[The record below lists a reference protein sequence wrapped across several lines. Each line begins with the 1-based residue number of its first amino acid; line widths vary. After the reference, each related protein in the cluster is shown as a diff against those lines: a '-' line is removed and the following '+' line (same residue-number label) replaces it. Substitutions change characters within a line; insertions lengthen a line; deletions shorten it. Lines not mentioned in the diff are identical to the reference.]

1 MADRR
6 EINSGTRL
14 STSYI
19 TTIISITLVLF
30 MLGFFALLMIHA
42 RTLSNYIKENI
53 GFEIIIKQGVKE
65 VDILYLQKSLDV
77 KPYVKSTEYITREE
91 AVKRLS
97 ETLGDDFVDFIGED
111 DNPLL
116 PSIDVRFNA
125 SWANND
131 SIAKIETQLLDND
144 IVKEVYYQKSL
155 VHAINKNLKKIGIV
169 SLIISILLLSIS
181 IALIN
186 NTIRLSIYSKR
197 FIIKGMQLVGAT
209 EGFIKK
215 PFVVRSIYHGI
226 ISGILALILLTGLLI
241 IARENIPELALLEDR
256 VKIIIVYA
264 GLLLTGVIISGLST
278 WFAVGRYLR
287 MESDKLYL
295 L

>member
-1 MADRR
+1 MAERR
-6 EINSGTRL
+6 YGNNKTRL
-14 STSYI
+14 NTSYV
-19 TTIISITLVLF
+19 TTVISITLVLF

-53 GFEIIIKQGVKE
+53 GFEVIIKQGVKE
-65 VDILYLQKSLDV
+65 ADILYLQKSLDV

-131 SIAKIETQLLDND
+131 SIAAIEKQLLENS

-181 IALIN
+181 VALIN

-226 ISGILALILLTGLLI
+226 ISGILALILLTGLLVI
-241 IARENIPELALLEDR
+241 GRENIPELALLEDP
-256 VKIIIVYA
+256 VKIGIVYA
-264 GLLLTGVIISGLST
+264 GLLLAGVIISGLST

-287 MESDKLYL
+287 MGTDKLYL

>member
-65 VDILYLQKSLDV
+65 ADILYLQKSLDV

-131 SIAKIETQLLDND
+131 SIAKIENQLLDND

-181 IALIN
+181 VALIN

-226 ISGILALILLTGLLI
+226 ISGILTLILLTGLLI

-256 VKIIIVYA
+256 GKIIIVYA
-264 GLLLTGVIISGLST
+264 GLLLTGVFISGLST

>member
-1 MADRR
+1 MAGKR
-6 EINSGTRL
+6 ERNSGTRL

-53 GFEIIIKQGVKE
+53 GFEVIIKQGVKE
-65 VDILYLQKSLDV
+65 ADILYLQKSLDI

-91 AVKRLS
+91 AIKRLS
-97 ETLGDDFVDFIGED
+97 ETLGDDFVNFIGDD

-131 SIAKIETQLLDND
+131 SIAKIEKQLLNNE

-169 SLIISILLLSIS
+169 TLIISILLLSIS

-226 ISGILALILLTGLLI
+226 ISGVLALILLTGLLI
-241 IARENIPELALLEDR
+241 IARENIPELALLEDK

-287 MESDKLYL
+287 MGSDKLYL